1 MKKFIKE
8 RVSVDMVVYLIL
20 FALIIFSRTSFG
32 SDLGTS
38 LTTTFDT
45 WIGFVVKLFRY
56 IAAAA
61 IIGAVIAALSG
72 RASWSIAVIIIVGA
86 VIIANI
92 EIVLDKLGL
101 TKGIT
106 F

>member
-1 MKKFIKE
+1 MKAFIKE
-8 RVSVDMVVYLIL
+8 KLTVDVVLCVILMGFILISNSSV
-20 FALIIFSRTSFG
+20 G

-38 LTTTFDT
+38 LTSTFDT

-61 IIGAVIAALSG
+61 IIGAVIAGLTG
-72 RASWSIAVIIIVGA
+72 RASWNIAIAIIVGA

-92 EIVLDKLGL
+92 DIVLDKLGL